1 MHGGVPSIDMT
12 RGGTLFAERG
22 GGALSVSPYGLYQ
35 STGPVS
41 DDGCLLVRARV
52 LRVLFGAGPPRRSV
66 RCSSSCTLDFGLI
79 LDHVPSISQRRIA
92 PHTRVL
98 GPTWCSCLSCADRS
112 LQSEIGMTHPMRVF
126 RAVFPPANSHLVP
139 DAVGTLLKDP
149 NSELSDLYP
158 LEFDTD
164 KNGFRHEW
172 QGVALLPFVDQD
184 RLISAFECVCLWG
197 SPSHPTASLR
207 LSPSPS
213 PSLSPIPSSPSL
225 PPSFTLPAP
234 V

>member
-1 MHGGVPSIDMT
+1 
-12 RGGTLFAERG
+12 
-22 GGALSVSPYGLYQ
+22 
-35 STGPVS
+35 
-41 DDGCLLVRARV
+41 
-52 LRVLFGAGPPRRSV
+52 
-66 RCSSSCTLDFGLI
+66 
-79 LDHVPSISQRRIA
+79 
-92 PHTRVL
+92 
-98 GPTWCSCLSCADRS
+98 
-112 LQSEIGMTHPMRVF
+112 MRVF